1 MRAFGLKPD
10 YKIPAV
16 CVWVTLLVDEVNIA
30 LKTEPET
37 DEDILRE
44 TREALQ
50 YFTLFS
56 REETKVCPEARR
68 HGSSA
73 RLSLDAD
80 V

>member
-1 MRAFGLKPD
+1 
-10 YKIPAV
+10 
-16 CVWVTLLVDEVNIA
+16 LLVDEVNIA

-37 DEDILRE
+37 DEEILRE

-56 REETKVCPEARR
+56 TEETEVCPEARR
-68 HGSSA
+68 HSSSA
-73 RLSLDAD
+73 CLSLDAD